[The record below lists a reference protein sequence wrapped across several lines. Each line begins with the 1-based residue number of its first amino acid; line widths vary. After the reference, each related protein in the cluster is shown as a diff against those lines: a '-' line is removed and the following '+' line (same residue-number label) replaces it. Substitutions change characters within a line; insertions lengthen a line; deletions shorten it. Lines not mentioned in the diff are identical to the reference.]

1 MPPHPLTDFEIQKY
15 YQNESKFNGVYSKN
29 NLPKINDRACV
40 INLDEY
46 KPMGTHYIVLYVSDN
61 NVTYFHR
68 FGVEHDQK
76 KLENSLKIKM
86 LKQRFIEYKHMI
98 Q

>member
-1 MPPHPLTDFEIQKY
+1 
-15 YQNESKFNGVYSKN
+15 
-29 NLPKINDRACV
+29 
-40 INLDEY
+40 
-46 KPMGTHYIVLYVSDN
+46 MGTHYIVLYVSDN